1 MNHDAIDKLENT
13 TLWKKLRNIEYLTF
27 CMIGIGLLWPW
38 NCILSAV
45 LYFKHNLFQDVT
57 AWAKIFASTMMAV
70 STIASLVFNVW
81 LASRQSSYP
90 QRVVRGLIWQVMA
103 FVVITFTCLIH
114 QFLPMWF
121 AFLFIMVLVLLSAI
135 STALTQNGILAIANV
150 FGSEYSQAVMLG
162 QAIAGVLP
170 SAVLLILS
178 FGGTHQ
184 DSTDKVQSELG
195 ILFYIMTTAM
205 VCGAC
210 ILLFRQTGIGEK
222 FTALMAE
229 EGIDIDRDDEKVPF
243 SVLFEKLKYLALSIF
258 LTFVVSLIFP
268 VFASTIRSVGFK
280 MDDSHYMP
288 LIFTLWNLGDLYGR
302 VLADLPYFQDESF
315 TALKT
320 FIYSAMR
327 LVHIP
332 FFLYFTVKNQSGDSI
347 MLDIGYM
354 LLQFIFGV
362 TNGHTISIS
371 FMKVPQVLQS
381 DVEKEAAGG
390 FTNIFVSVGLACGSL
405 LSYIFVFIISGIT
418 HT

>member
-1 MNHDAIDKLENT
+1 MNHDAIDELENT
-13 TLWKKLRNIEYLTF
+13 SLVHKLRNVEYLTF
-27 CMIGIGLLWPW
+27 CMIGVGLLWPW

-45 LYFKHNLFQDVT
+45 LYFRHDMFQDVT
-57 AWAKIFASTMMAV
+57 TWAKIFASTMMAV
-70 STIASLVFNVW
+70 STIASLAFNVW

-90 QRVVRGLIWQVMA
+90 QRVVRGLVWQVLA
-103 FVVITFTCLIH
+103 FVVLTLICLIH
-114 QFLPMWF
+114 EVLPMWF
-121 AFLFIMVLVLLSAI
+121 SFIFIMILVLMSAV

-162 QAIAGVLP
+162 QAVAGVLP
-170 SAVLLILS
+170 SVVLLLLS
-178 FGGTHQ
+178 FGNNHAETGR
-184 DSTDKVQSELG
+184 DQSKLG

-210 ILLFRQTGIGEK
+210 IFLFRQTGIGEK
-222 FTALMAE
+222 FTAIMTE

-243 SVLFEKLKYLALSIF
+243 GVLFEKLRYLVLSIF
-258 LTFVVSLIFP
+258 LTFVVTLIFP
-268 VFASTIRSVGFK
+268 VFASTIKSVGFK
-280 MDDSHYMP
+280 IDDSHYMP

-315 TALKT
+315 TPLKT
-320 FIYSAMR
+320 FVYSALR
-327 LVHIP
+327 LLHIP
-332 FFLYFTVKNQSGDSI
+332 LFLYFVKTQNGHSI
-347 MLDIGYM
+347 LLDLGYM

-362 TNGHTISIS
+362 TNGHTISLS
-371 FMKVPQVLQS
+371 FMKVPHVLKS

-405 LSYIFVFIISGIT
+405 LSYLFVFIISSIT